1 MLQLQFNENFLN
13 DEKYEF
19 LKTDQH
25 LGPNIILLGYGGSH
39 AYGTN
44 VPTSDIDVR
53 GIASNTMD
61 TVLGIDTFE
70 QRENRETDTIVYSIT
85 KAINLLANCNPN
97 VIEILGLDNYFVKR
111 YLGNLLLA
119 NKDMFL
125 SKKVINSFGGYATA
139 QLRRLQNA
147 LAHDSYPEAEKNRH
161 ILGSIENTIS
171 TFNDRY
177 QNIGF
182 DIKVRLNANNELVT
196 DMCVAGYPLRDTYGM
211 FSEMKAVIREYDKL
225 NHRNNKKDNAHLN
238 KHAMHLIRLLIMGEE
253 ILRTKEI
260 HTYRA
265 KEHDLLMNIRNG
277 KYQKEDGTFCSEFFD
292 MLDEYEKQF
301 RYAAD
306 NTELPDKPD
315 KSRIDEYIKV
325 ANLSSLA
332 IIMNTFHYLK
342 PIKNN

>member
-1 MLQLQFNENFLN
+1 MKINTVPDFLMEEKYNFLRE
-13 DEKYEF
+13 DK
-19 LKTDQH
+19 H

-44 VPTSDIDVR
+44 IPTSDVDIR
-53 GIASNTMD
+53 GIASNTIN
-61 TVLGIDTFE
+61 TVLGIDQFE
-70 QRENRETDTIVYSIT
+70 QRENKETDTVIYSIN
-85 KAINLLANCNPN
+85 KAISLLANCNPN
-97 VIEILGLDNYFVKR
+97 VIEILGLKEYFVKF

-125 SKKVINSFGGYATA
+125 SKKIVNSFGGYATS

-147 LAHDSYPEAEKNRH
+147 LAHDAYPQKEKNQH
-161 ILGSIENTIS
+161 IIGSIENAMH

-177 QNIGF
+177 NEKYNIL
-182 DIKVRLNANNELVT
+182 VHLNDNDEIVV
-196 DMCVAGYPLRDTYGM
+196 DMNLKNYPIQDAQGM
-211 FSEMKAVIREYDKL
+211 FSEMKSIIREYDKL

-260 HTYRA
+260 HTYRE
-265 KEHDLLMNIRNG
+265 KEHDLLMSIRNG
-277 KYQKEDGTFCSEFFD
+277 NYQNEDGTFRSDFFEMINAYD
-292 MLDEYEKQF
+292 KQF

-315 KSRIDEYIKV
+315 KKRMDEYLKV
-325 ANLSSLA
+325 ANLSSLG
-332 IIMNTFHYLK
+332 IIVQNFEHLK
-342 PIKNN
+342 KVK